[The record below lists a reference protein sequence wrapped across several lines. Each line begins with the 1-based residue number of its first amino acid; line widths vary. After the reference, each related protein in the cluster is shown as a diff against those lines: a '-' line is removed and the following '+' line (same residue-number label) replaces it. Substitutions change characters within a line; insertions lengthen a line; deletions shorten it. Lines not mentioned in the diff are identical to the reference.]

1 MRSLFALLLLTTA
14 AFAQTPA
21 AQLAADDAV
30 RIREFYRLASQI
42 QNQIWPDWSRT
53 PAPLLLVT
61 PDTEFLMHRAEPPE
75 GFKRVE
81 DDLYARPRQF
91 PTNLLAAFPAFGPP
105 SVIVIG
111 EPKNTTS
118 KTSTPWLITLM
129 HEHYHQ
135 LQNAHPRYYQAVQDL
150 GLSHGDNTG
159 MWMLNYPFP
168 YEKPDV
174 AQSFASLRDLLLSAV
189 NETEKEKFATL
200 AKQYIRERQKFF
212 ARLSSDDHKY
222 LSFQLWQE
230 GIARYTEIKA
240 AEAAAQYQPT
250 AEYAASPTS
259 SRSRTMPQRLEP
271 KPSTNSGEPT
281 SPSRSGLPSTHSAP
295 PKVCCSTDST
305 RSGRTGILSTCCQRI
320 RSSKN
325 DGLFLKAT
333 CPDRMHVD
341 RSGGRRIAVHAT
353 HCLHDLM
360 S

>member
-1 MRSLFALLLLTTA
+1 MRPLITFLLLATA

-21 AQLAADDAV
+21 PQLAADDAV

-42 QNQIWPDWSRT
+42 QNQIWPGWSGT

-61 PDTEFLMHRAEPPE
+61 PDTEFLTHRAEATE
-75 GFKRVE
+75 GFKKAG

-91 PTNLLAAFPAFGPP
+91 PINLLATFPAFGPP

-129 HEHYHQ
+129 HEHFHQ
-135 LQNAHPRYYQAVQDL
+135 LQNAQPRYFQAVQDL

-168 YEKPDV
+168 YEKPEV

-189 NETEKEKFATL
+189 NEADKEKFAGL
-200 AKQYIRERQKFF
+200 AKQYIRERKKFF
-212 ARLSSDDHKY
+212 AQLSSGDHKY

-240 AEAAAQYQPT
+240 AEAAAQYEPT
-250 AEYAASPTS
+250 TEYAALSDFEPFTS
-259 SRSRTMPQRLEP
+259 YAARVRIQTLNELRQAALAKSKRLAVCSFGAVEGLLLDRLDP
-271 KPSTNSGEPT
+271 KWKDGYFEHLLSM
-281 SPSRSGLPSTHSAP
+281 
-295 PKVCCSTDST
+295 DSFFEEWW
-305 RSGRTGILSTCCQRI
+305 SIHES
-320 RSSKN
+320 
-325 DGLFLKAT
+325 D
-333 CPDRMHVD
+333 
-341 RSGGRRIAVHAT
+341 
-353 HCLHDLM
+353 
-360 S
+360 

>member
-1 MRSLFALLLLTTA
+1 MRRLFALLLLTTA
-14 AFAQTPA
+14 AFHQTPA
-21 AQLAADDAV
+21 AQLDADDAV

-75 GFKRVE
+75 GFKKVG

-91 PTNLLAAFPAFGPP
+91 PTNLLATFPAFGPP

-118 KTSTPWLITLM
+118 KTSTPWLITLI
-129 HEHYHQ
+129 HEHFHQ
-135 LQNAHPRYYQAVQDL
+135 LQNAQPRYYQAVQDL

-174 AQSFASLRDLLLSAV
+174 AESFTSLRDLLLSAV
-189 NETEKEKFATL
+189 NETDKEKFATL
-200 AKQYIRERQKFF
+200 AKRYIFERQKFF

-230 GIARYTEIKA
+230 GIAATPRLRLRRLQHSTN
-240 AEAAAQYQPT
+240 QLRSTLP
-250 AEYAASPTS
+250 SPTS

-271 KPSTNSGEPT
+271 KPSTNSGEPI
-281 SPSRSGLPSTHSAP
+281 SPSRSALPATHSAP
-295 PKVCCSTDST
+295 PKVCCSTEST
-305 RSGRTGILSTCCQRI
+305 QTGRTGIPSTCCQRI
-320 RSSKN
+320 RSSRSEA
-325 DGLFLKAT
+325 LFLKST
-333 CPDRMHVD
+333 CPD
-341 RSGGRRIAVHAT
+341 
-353 HCLHDLM
+353 
-360 S
+360 

>member
-1 MRSLFALLLLTTA
+1 MRPLFGLLLLTTA
-14 AFAQTPA
+14 LCPAPA

-61 PDTEFLMHRAEPPE
+61 PETEFLTHHAEPPE
-75 GFKRVE
+75 GFMKVG

-91 PTNLLAAFPAFGPP
+91 PINLLATFPAFGPP
-105 SVIVIG
+105 PVIVIG
-111 EPKNTTS
+111 EPKNTTT

-129 HEHYHQ
+129 HEHFHQ
-135 LQNAHPRYYQAVQDL
+135 LQNAQPRYYQAVQDL

-159 MWMLNYPFP
+159 MWMLDYPFP

-174 AQSFASLRDLLLSAV
+174 EQSFAALRDLLLSSV
-189 NETEKEKFATL
+189 NETDQEKFATL
-200 AKQYIRERQKFF
+200 VKQYIRERKKFF

-250 AEYAASPTS
+250 AEYAALSDFEPLTKYAARVRAETLDELRRADIVKS
-259 SRSRTMPQRLEP
+259 KRLAVYSFGAAE
-271 KPSTNSGEPT
+271 
-281 SPSRSGLPSTHSAP
+281 GLLLDRLDPNW
-295 PKVCCSTDST
+295 KDRYFKYLLSTDSFFEKLG
-305 RSGRTGILSTCCQRI
+305 S
-320 RSSKN
+320 
-325 DGLFLKAT
+325 
-333 CPDRMHVD
+333 P
-341 RSGGRRIAVHAT
+341 
-353 HCLHDLM
+353 
-360 S
+360 

>member
-1 MRSLFALLLLTTA
+1 MRPLIIFLLLTTA
-14 AFAQTPA
+14 AFAQTHA
-21 AQLAADDAV
+21 TQLAADDAV

-61 PDTEFLMHRAEPPE
+61 PDTEFLTHHAEPPK
-75 GFKRVE
+75 GFEKAG

-91 PTNLLAAFPAFGPP
+91 PSNLLATFPAFGPP

-111 EPKNTTS
+111 EPKNTAS

-129 HEHYHQ
+129 HEHFHQ
-135 LQNAHPRYYQAVQDL
+135 LQNAQPRYFQALQDL

-168 YEKPDV
+168 YEKPEV

-189 NETEKEKFATL
+189 NETDKEKFATL
-200 AKQYIRERQKFF
+200 ANQYIRERQKFF

-230 GIARYTEIKA
+230 GTARYTEIKA

-250 AEYAASPTS
+250 PEYAALSDFESFTTYAAKA
-259 SRSRTMPQRLEP
+259 RTETLNELRQADLAKMKRLAVYSFGAAEGLLLDQLDP
-271 KPSTNSGEPT
+271 KWKDGYFEH
-281 SPSRSGLPSTHSAP
+281 LL
-295 PKVCCSTDST
+295 STDSFFE
-305 RSGRTGILSTCCQRI
+305 
-320 RSSKN
+320 K
-325 DGLFLKAT
+325 
-333 CPDRMHVD
+333 
-341 RSGGRRIAVHAT
+341 
-353 HCLHDLM
+353 
-360 S
+360 